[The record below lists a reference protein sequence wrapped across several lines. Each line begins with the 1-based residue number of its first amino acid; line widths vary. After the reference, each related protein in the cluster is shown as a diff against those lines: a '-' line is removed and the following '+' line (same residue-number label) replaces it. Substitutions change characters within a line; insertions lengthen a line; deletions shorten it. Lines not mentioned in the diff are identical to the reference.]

1 MFRYCQSFPSSEKC
15 GPFRSS
21 AGILEEVEAVNDRYM
36 RGSLAPWKTGMLPV
50 TGLKEGDGTAG
61 AAVVAV
67 QQINSQ
73 GAYLSNGQASD

>member
-61 AAVVAV
+61 AAGSGCATN
-67 QQINSQ
+67 QFARCISFEWP
-73 GAYLSNGQASD
+73 GE